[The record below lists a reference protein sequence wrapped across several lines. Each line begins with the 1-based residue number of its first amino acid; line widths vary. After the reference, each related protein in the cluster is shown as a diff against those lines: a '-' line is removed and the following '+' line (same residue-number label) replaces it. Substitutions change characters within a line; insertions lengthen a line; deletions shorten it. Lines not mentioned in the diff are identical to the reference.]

1 MQLEQLENGSLA
13 PTFGATVVSPATQ
26 NNEAVQL
33 GQVAN
38 MAPIFV
44 GQTVSAP
51 AASTSYT
58 NTTTFTAPSAGWIL
72 PIAALNL
79 GGTPGNP
86 TQEITVNGT
95 KTRNGDSITSL
106 GSAVSVAAGSSNTV
120 QQIATT
126 GSTAP
131 STFGMEL
138 EVIFIP
144 NP

>member
-1 MQLEQLENGSLA
+1 MWDGTNWRA
-13 PTFGATVVSPATQ
+13 RTFGQAIVAPATQ
-26 NNEAVQL
+26 NNAAVQL

-58 NTTTFTAPSAGWIL
+58 STTTFTAPSAGWIL
-72 PIAALNL
+72 PIASLNL
-79 GGTPGNP
+79 SGTPGNP

-95 KTRNGDSITSL
+95 KSRYGDSIVSL
-106 GSAVSVAAGSSNTV
+106 GTAVLVAAGSSNTV

-131 STFGMEL
+131 SAFGMEL